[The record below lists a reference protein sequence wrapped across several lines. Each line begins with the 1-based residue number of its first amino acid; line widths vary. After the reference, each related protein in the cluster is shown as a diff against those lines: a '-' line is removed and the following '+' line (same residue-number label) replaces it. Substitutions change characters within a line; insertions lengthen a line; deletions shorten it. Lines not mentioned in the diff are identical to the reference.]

1 MDFILVSIITPT
13 YNHEEFIAKCIESVL
28 SQSYPYWE
36 QIIIDDGSN
45 DNTGKIVASYK
56 DKRIKYIKQK
66 NKGIW
71 KLNETYNKA
80 LRYSNGEIIAILEGD
95 DFWPKEKLKT
105 QISAFNDPE
114 VILTWGKANVTDT
127 RNDIIGYR
135 PKSIDWIKRMSDKD
149 IVKNLLF
156 GNFIPACTVMCRK
169 NVLMDI
175 QGFKQVNHVPY
186 VDYTTW
192 LKISLKGKFV
202 YLDEMLGY
210 WRHHEKQI
218 SVNMS
223 LEMFESM
230 KYSTEFFRGICKKQN
245 YFNDLN
251 ITDLIIYD
259 LNQAKYNFLYL
270 LKTHE
275 TKKNENVSKLT
286 NVRSSIK
293 LKELL
298 NIFYTIFKINI
309 IWLILLLK
317 KRC

>member
-1 MDFILVSIITPT
+1 MDSILVSIITPT

-28 SQSYPYWE
+28 SQSYQYWE

-95 DFWPKEKLKT
+95 DFWPKEKLEN

-149 IVKNLLF
+149 IIKSLLF

-175 QGFKQVNHVPY
+175 QGFKQVDHVPY

-192 LKISLKGKFV
+192 LRISLKGKFV
-202 YLDEMLGY
+202 YLDEILGY

-230 KYSTEFFRGICKKQN
+230 KYSIEFFKCICKKQN
-245 YFNDLN
+245 YFNELN

-270 LKTHE
+270 LKTHS

-298 NIFYTIFKINI
+298 NIFYTISKINI
-309 IWLILLLK
+309 IWLIILLK